1 MTTNR
6 ETRCTWIAPSED
18 PDARLLVPGCWTRVQ
33 DWDADCTCK
42 TSAEELD
49 ELTAR
54 VAALEAQLDLQQD
67 RYHALSSVVGK
78 RRDSSALFKEAH
90 ESYREWR
97 KQKTSVRRENDNP
110 SKEIA
115 R

>member
-1 MTTNR
+1 MTARR
-6 ETRCTWIAPSED
+6 ESRCTWIAPSED

-49 ELTAR
+49 ELEAR

-67 RYHALSSVVGK
+67 RYHALSSVVSK
-78 RRDSSALFKEAH
+78 RPDATALFKDAH
-90 ESYREWR
+90 ESFREWR
-97 KQKTSVRRENDNP
+97 RQKAAVRRMNDNP
-110 SKEIA
+110 SEETS

>member
-1 MTTNR
+1 MNGRR
-6 ETRCTWIAPSED
+6 ESRCTWVAPSED
-18 PDARLLVPGCWTRVQ
+18 PDARLLVPGCWERVQ

-49 ELTAR
+49 ELEAR
-54 VAALEAQLDLQQD
+54 VAGLEAQLDLQQD

-78 RRDSSALFKEAH
+78 GSDASALFKEAH
-90 ESYREWR
+90 ESFREWR
-97 KQKTSVRRENDNP
+97 KQKAAVRRENDDP

-115 R
+115 